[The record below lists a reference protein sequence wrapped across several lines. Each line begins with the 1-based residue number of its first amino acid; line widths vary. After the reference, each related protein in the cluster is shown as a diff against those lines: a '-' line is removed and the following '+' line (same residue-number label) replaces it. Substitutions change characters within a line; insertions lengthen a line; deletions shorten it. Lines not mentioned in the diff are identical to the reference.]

1 MNAGEEMF
9 YTQSRL
15 AVAGRPQLCSLTFA
29 LINSSV
35 ATQGSNMSLFSEV
48 NSLHRPS
55 VDVHARRRRKHA
67 LVSAQLYRKKYLK
80 KKIDLCL
87 LYSFIQLETDLN
99 FNFEEALCFNY
110 DF

>member
-1 MNAGEEMF
+1 MF

-55 VDVHARRRRKHA
+55 VDVHARQRRKHA
-67 LVSAQLYRKKYLK
+67 LFSAQLYRKKYMK
-80 KKIDLCL
+80 KCYL
-87 LYSFIQLETDLN
+87 LYSFIQLQTDLN
-99 FNFEEALCFNY
+99 FNF
-110 DF
+110 